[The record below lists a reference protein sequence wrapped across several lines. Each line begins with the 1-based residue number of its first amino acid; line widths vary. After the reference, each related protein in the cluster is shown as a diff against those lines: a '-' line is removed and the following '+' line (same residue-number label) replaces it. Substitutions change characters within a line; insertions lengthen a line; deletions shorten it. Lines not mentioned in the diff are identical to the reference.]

1 MGIRF
6 RKSINI
12 GGLKLNISKSGIGYS
27 FGKAGV
33 RFTKTANGRSRQTYS
48 IPKSGISYV
57 KETKKN
63 ENNIFSK
70 LISSLIFI
78 FVVAYLILSI
88 VNKDLLENI
97 MQYVT
102 RNF

>member
-27 FGKAGV
+27 FGVPGA
-33 RFTKTANGRSRQTYS
+33 RYTKTANGRSRQTYS
-48 IPKSGISYV
+48 IPKTGISYV
-57 KETKKN
+57 KDHKKN
-63 ENNIFSK
+63 KNDLFSK
-70 LISSLIFI
+70 LINILVFI
-78 FVVAYLILSI
+78 FVAGYLILSY

-97 MQYVT
+97 IQFAT
-102 RNF
+102 RIF